1 MPTFNRVQALMHTI
15 TTNFFEQVT
24 MAKRKELRKK
34 QAQSNLGGGLSLGAG
49 KQLWWALGVILLL
62 TLAVYAPHFGNEL
75 INTWDDGL
83 YITENPFVKQ
93 LSAQNFKTW
102 FTEPIASN
110 YHPLTIMSLAIDYR
124 ISELSPQW
132 YHFVS
137 LVFHL
142 FNTVLVFVFVQLLT
156 DRKYPFAALLTAGVF
171 ALHPMHVESVAWISE
186 RKDVLYTAFFLLSLI
201 SYLQYLDK
209 ERSVKWYV
217 LCFVFFVLSVLS
229 KPSAVVLPVVL
240 LLIDYYR
247 ERNISAAMFADKLL
261 FLPVSAAVGLATV
274 NIQSKDAMPEFGR
287 YTFWQHIQFASYSF
301 MAYIGKLFAP
311 FNLSALHPYP
321 ALTKGSL
328 PAVYQIAPFI
338 AVLFAAAVIWSARK
352 TRLILFGVGFYVI
365 NIALV
370 LQFFEVGRA
379 IIAERY
385 TYLPYVGLTFPVALW
400 LNKWLQEK
408 SGLKNTVYGAAGVV
422 LLLFALLSFQRA
434 KVWKN
439 SETLWTDVIEKYPR
453 SDVAYDN
460 RGVYYRSIKQNDKA
474 LKDYNKV
481 IEINPQYPLTYNN
494 RANIYFDQ
502 GKDDLALPDYNKAL
516 ELDPDNVKALT
527 NRALIYVRAKRYD
540 EAERDFTKAI
550 SLDPNY
556 PSIYF
561 NRGIYYDLTGQNDLA
576 LKDFDKYLQLDPKH
590 DGIWNSRGV
599 SNQKLNRF
607 EESVADFTKAMQIN
621 GKVPQYYLNRSYSYN
636 ALGNKGAALQDALK
650 AQQLGLKVD
659 AGYLQ
664 NLQN

>member
-1 MPTFNRVQALMHTI
+1 
-15 TTNFFEQVT
+15 

-34 QAQSNLGGGLSLGAG
+34 RAQSNLSSGLSLGAD
-49 KQLWWALGVILLL
+49 KQLWWALGALLLL

-75 INTWDDGL
+75 ITTWDDGL

-93 LSAQNFKTW
+93 LNAGNFKAW
-102 FTEPIASN
+102 FTQSIASN

-142 FNTVLVFVFVQLLT
+142 LNTVLVFVFVQLLT
-156 DRKYPFAALLTAGVF
+156 NRRYPFAALLTAGVF

-201 SYLQYLDK
+201 CYLRYLDK
-209 ERSVKWYV
+209 ERAVKWYV

-247 ERNISAAMFADKLL
+247 ERSISVAMFADKLL
-261 FLPVSAAVGLATV
+261 FLPVSVAIGLATV
-274 NIQSKDAMPEFGR
+274 NIQSKDAMPEFER
-287 YTFWQHIQFASYSF
+287 YSFLQHIQFASYSF
-301 MAYIGKLFAP
+301 MAYIAKMFAP

-328 PAVYQIAPFI
+328 PAVYQIAPAV
-338 AVLFAAAVIWSARK
+338 AVLFAGAVVWSTRK
-352 TRLILFGVGFYVI
+352 TKLVLFGVGFYLI
-365 NIALV
+365 NIVLV

-385 TYLPYVGLTFPVALW
+385 TYLSYVGLTLPIAIWFNQLL
-400 LNKWLQEK
+400 LNRNDIK
-408 SGLKNTVYGAAGVV
+408 TVVYRAAGVV
-422 LLLFALLSFQRA
+422 LLLFAIFSFQRA

-474 LKDYNKV
+474 LADYNKV

-527 NRALIYVRAKRYD
+527 NRALIFVRAKQYN
-540 EAERDFTKAI
+540 EADRDFNKAI
-550 SLDPNY
+550 ELDPNY
-556 PSIYF
+556 ASIYF
-561 NRGIYYDLTGQNDLA
+561 NRGIYYDLTGQNELA

-599 SNQKLNRF
+599 SNQKLSRF
-607 EESVADFTKAMQIN
+607 EESIADFSKAMQIN

-636 ALGNKGAALQDALK
+636 ALDNKAAALQDALK
-650 AQQLGLKVD
+650 ARQMGLKIED
-659 AGYLQ
+659 TYLQ